1 MIRKL
6 SELKLICVLSLILST
21 WTGYAQNSEEIKIN
35 FRQGCSEIDSTLFQ
49 NQKNLDRLT
58 EILTDCQH
66 IDSIV
71 VKAWASPDGTFR
83 RNTILSEER
92 AATVR
97 AYIINNLP
105 SDTLTDS
112 TFIKTYPMS
121 ENWGGLIN
129 EVESK
134 YHRHNRDEILNVLYA
149 PNIEN
154 DVKKWKL
161 RQIDN
166 GFTWDY
172 FCTLYMPYLRTTSVI
187 IIFRSLPKAE
197 AQVPEEIEEEITSV
211 FTLPTVTETNSE
223 STISSHN
230 RKVYMAFRTNMLYDI
245 ALTPTIGVDFHLG
258 HNWTLGAN
266 WSYAWWHKDSWSY
279 YHRVYGGDINLRKY
293 FGDSARK
300 RPLSGH
306 HIGVYAQ
313 ALTYDFEYG
322 STGFLS
328 EFSYGGGLEYGY
340 SLPVSRTLNIDFSI
354 GCGYLGGEYK
364 VYDPIDD
371 HYVWRETRQRHW
383 FGPTKAEIS
392 LVWNIGNKVFRKGG
406 AK

>member
-1 MIRKL
+1 MKF
-6 SELKLICVLSLILST
+6 ICVLSLILST
-21 WTGYAQNSEEIKIN
+21 WIGYAQNSEEVRIH
-35 FRQGCSEIDSTLFQ
+35 FRQNRSEIDSTLFQ
-49 NQKNLDRLT
+49 NHKNIIRLT
-58 EILTDCQH
+58 EILTDGSQ

-71 VKAWASPDGTFR
+71 IKSWASPEGTLR
-83 RNTILSEER
+83 RNIELSEER

-97 AYIINNLP
+97 SFVIDNLP
-105 SDTLTDS
+105 ADSNLDS
-112 TFIKTYPMS
+112 TLIRTYPMS
-121 ENWGGLIN
+121 ENWVGLIS
-129 EVESK
+129 EVESR
-134 YHRHNRDEILNVLYA
+134 YHRHNREEVLA
-149 PNIEN
+149 LLKDQSLRD
-154 DVKKWKL
+154 DVRKWKL

-172 FCTLYMPYLRTTSVI
+172 LCTLYMPFLRATSVI
-187 IIFRSLPKAE
+187 TIFRSLPKAE
-197 AQVPEEIEEEITSV
+197 AKVTSQ
-211 FTLPTVTETNSE
+211 TTTVTYSDDIVSGHTQ
-223 STISSHN
+223 
-230 RKVYMAFRTNMLYDI
+230 KVFMAFRTNMLYDL

-258 HNWTLGAN
+258 RNWTLGAN

-279 YHRVYGGDINLRKY
+279 YHRVYGGDVNLRKY
-293 FGDSARK
+293 FGASARR

-306 HIGVYAQ
+306 HIGIYAQ

-340 SLPVSRTLNIDFSI
+340 SLPVSKTLNIDFSI

>member
-1 MIRKL
+1 MKRL
-6 SELKLICVLSLILST
+6 SELKFICVLSLILST
-21 WTGYAQNSEEIKIN
+21 WIGYAQNSEEVRIH
-35 FRQGCSEIDSTLFQ
+35 FRQNRSEIDSTLFQ
-49 NQKNLDRLT
+49 NHKNIIRLT
-58 EILTDCQH
+58 EILTDGSQ

-71 VKAWASPDGTFR
+71 IKSWASPEGTLR
-83 RNTILSEER
+83 RNIELSEER

-97 AYIINNLP
+97 SFVVDNLP
-105 SDTLTDS
+105 ADSNLDS
-112 TFIKTYPMS
+112 TLIRTYPMS
-121 ENWGGLIN
+121 ENWVGLIS
-129 EVESK
+129 EVESR
-134 YHRHNRDEILNVLYA
+134 YHRHNREEVLA
-149 PNIEN
+149 LLKDQSLRD
-154 DVKKWKL
+154 DVRKWKL

-172 FCTLYMPYLRTTSVI
+172 LCTLYMPFLRATSVI
-187 IIFRSLPKAE
+187 TIFRSLPKAE
-197 AQVPEEIEEEITSV
+197 AKVPSQT
-211 FTLPTVTETNSE
+211 TTVSYSDDIVSGHT
-223 STISSHN
+223 
-230 RKVYMAFRTNMLYDI
+230 RKVYMAFRTNMLYDA

-258 HNWTLGAN
+258 RNWTLGAN

-293 FGDSARK
+293 FGASARR

-322 STGFLS
+322 STGYLS
-328 EFSYGGGLEYGY
+328 ELSYGGGLEYGY

-383 FGPTKAEIS
+383 YGPTKAEIS

>member
-1 MIRKL
+1 
-6 SELKLICVLSLILST
+6 
-21 WTGYAQNSEEIKIN
+21 
-35 FRQGCSEIDSTLFQ
+35 
-49 NQKNLDRLT
+49 
-58 EILTDCQH
+58 
-66 IDSIV
+66 
-71 VKAWASPDGTFR
+71 
-83 RNTILSEER
+83 
-92 AATVR
+92 
-97 AYIINNLP
+97 
-105 SDTLTDS
+105 
-112 TFIKTYPMS
+112 MS
-121 ENWGGLIN
+121 ENWVGLIS
-129 EVESK
+129 EVESR
-134 YHRHNRDEILNVLYA
+134 YHRHNREEVLA
-149 PNIEN
+149 LLKDQSLRD
-154 DVKKWKL
+154 DVRKWKL

-172 FCTLYMPYLRTTSVI
+172 LCTLYMPFLRATSVI
-187 IIFRSLPKAE
+187 TIFRSLPKAE
-197 AQVPEEIEEEITSV
+197 AKVTSQ
-211 FTLPTVTETNSE
+211 TTTVTYSDDIVSGHTQ
-223 STISSHN
+223 
-230 RKVYMAFRTNMLYDI
+230 KVFMAFRTNMLYDL

-258 HNWTLGAN
+258 RNWTLGAN

-279 YHRVYGGDINLRKY
+279 YHRVYGGDVNLRKY
-293 FGDSARK
+293 FGASARR

-306 HIGVYAQ
+306 HIGIYAQ

-340 SLPVSRTLNIDFSI
+340 SLPVSKTLNIDFSI

>member
-1 MIRKL
+1 M
-6 SELKLICVLSLILST
+6 
-21 WTGYAQNSEEIKIN
+21 
-35 FRQGCSEIDSTLFQ
+35 
-49 NQKNLDRLT
+49 
-58 EILTDCQH
+58 
-66 IDSIV
+66 
-71 VKAWASPDGTFR
+71 
-83 RNTILSEER
+83 SEER

-97 AYIINNLP
+97 SFVIDNLP
-105 SDTLTDS
+105 TDS
-112 TFIKTYPMS
+112 NLDSTLIRTYPMS
-121 ENWGGLIN
+121 ENWVGLIS
-129 EVESK
+129 EVESR
-134 YHRHNRDEILNVLYA
+134 YHRHNREEVLA
-149 PNIEN
+149 LLKDQSLRD
-154 DVKKWKL
+154 DVRKWKL

-172 FCTLYMPYLRTTSVI
+172 LCTLYMPFLRATSVI
-187 IIFRSLPKAE
+187 TIFRSLPKAE
-197 AQVPEEIEEEITSV
+197 AKVPSQT
-211 FTLPTVTETNSE
+211 TTVTYSDDIVSGHTQ
-223 STISSHN
+223 
-230 RKVYMAFRTNMLYDI
+230 KVFMSFRTNMLYDL

-258 HNWTLGAN
+258 RNWTLGAN

-293 FGDSARK
+293 FGASARR

-306 HIGVYAQ
+306 HIGIYAQ

-340 SLPVSRTLNIDFSI
+340 SLPVSRTLNIDLSI

-406 AK
+406 AR

>member
-1 MIRKL
+1 MVKRL
-6 SELKLICVLSLILST
+6 SELKFICVLSLILST
-21 WTGYAQNSEEIKIN
+21 WIGYAQNSEEVRIH
-35 FRQGCSEIDSTLFQ
+35 FRQNRSEIDSTLFQ
-49 NQKNLDRLT
+49 NHKNIIRLT
-58 EILTDCQH
+58 EILTDGSQ

-71 VKAWASPDGTFR
+71 IKSWASPEGTLR

-92 AATVR
+92 AATIR
-97 AYIINNLP
+97 KFIIDNLP
-105 SDTLTDS
+105 ADSNLDS
-112 TFIKTYPMS
+112 TSIITYPMS
-121 ENWGGLIN
+121 ENWVGLIN
-129 EVESK
+129 EVETR
-134 YHRHNRDEILNVLYA
+134 YHRHNREEVLA
-149 PNIEN
+149 LLKDKSLRD
-154 DVKKWKL
+154 DVRKWKL

-172 FCTLYMPYLRTTSVI
+172 LCTLYMPFLRATSVI
-187 IIFRSLPKAE
+187 SIFRSLPKAE
-197 AQVPEEIEEEITSV
+197 AKVPVEFKQE
-211 FTLPTVTETNSE
+211 
-223 STISSHN
+223 ISSEAVSQTDVPVHSQ
-230 RKVYMAFRTNMLYDI
+230 KVFMTIRTNMLYDA

-258 HNWTLGAN
+258 RNWTLGAN

-279 YHRVYGGDINLRKY
+279 YHRVYGGDVNLRKY
-293 FGDSARK
+293 FGASARR

-306 HIGVYAQ
+306 HIGIYAQ

-364 VYDPIDD
+364 VYDPIDN

-406 AK
+406 E

>member
-21 WTGYAQNSEEIKIN
+21 WIGYAQNSEEVRIH
-35 FRQGCSEIDSTLFQ
+35 FRQNRSEIDSTLFQ
-49 NQKNLDRLT
+49 NHKNIIRLT
-58 EILTDCQH
+58 EILTDGSQ

-71 VKAWASPDGTFR
+71 IKSWASPEGTLR
-83 RNTILSEER
+83 RNIELSEER

-97 AYIINNLP
+97 AFITDNLP
-105 SDTLTDS
+105 SGSCTDS
-112 TFIKTYPMS
+112 TFIRTYPMS
-121 ENWGGLIN
+121 ENWVGLVKEI
-129 EVESK
+129 ESR
-134 YHRHNRDEILNVLYA
+134 YHRYNRDEVLSILYN
-149 PNIEN
+149 PNIKN

-161 RQIDN
+161 RQLEN
-166 GFTWDY
+166 GFTWEY
-172 FCTLYMPYLRTTSVI
+172 ICTLYMPFLRATSVI
-187 IIFRSLPKAE
+187 TIYRSLPKAE
-197 AQVPEEIEEEITSV
+197 AKAPTEVEQKITSV
-211 FTLPTVTETNSE
+211 LTSDNTTAVHVAVPDDAQ
-223 STISSHN
+223 
-230 RKVYMAFRTNMLYDI
+230 KVYMAIRTNMLYDV

-258 HNWTLGAN
+258 RNWSLGAN
-266 WSYAWWHKDSWSY
+266 WTYAWWHKDSWAY

-293 FGDSARK
+293 FGASARR

-313 ALTYDFEYG
+313 AFTYDFEYG

-328 EFSYGGGLEYGY
+328 NFSYGGGLEYGY
-340 SLPVSRTLNIDFSI
+340 SLPVSKTLNIDFSI

-383 FGPTKAEIS
+383 YGPTKAEIS
-392 LVWNIGNKVFRKGG
+392 LAWNIGNKAFRKGG
-406 AK
+406 K

>member
-1 MIRKL
+1 MKRL
-6 SELKLICVLSLILST
+6 SELKFICVLSLILST
-21 WTGYAQNSEEIKIN
+21 WIGYAQNSEEVRIH
-35 FRQGCSEIDSTLFQ
+35 FRQNRSEIDSTLFQ
-49 NQKNLDRLT
+49 NHKNIIRLT
-58 EILTDCQH
+58 EILTDGSQ

-71 VKAWASPDGTFR
+71 IKSWASPEGTLR
-83 RNTILSEER
+83 RNIELSEER

-97 AYIINNLP
+97 SFVIDNLP
-105 SDTLTDS
+105 ADSNLDS
-112 TFIKTYPMS
+112 TLIRTYPMS
-121 ENWGGLIN
+121 ENWVGLIS
-129 EVESK
+129 EVESR
-134 YHRHNRDEILNVLYA
+134 YHRHNREEVLA
-149 PNIEN
+149 LLKDQSLRD
-154 DVKKWKL
+154 DVRKWKL

-172 FCTLYMPYLRTTSVI
+172 LCTLYMPFLRATSVI
-187 IIFRSLPKAE
+187 TIFRSLPKAE
-197 AQVPEEIEEEITSV
+197 AKVPSQT
-211 FTLPTVTETNSE
+211 TTVTYSDDIVSGHTQ
-223 STISSHN
+223 
-230 RKVYMAFRTNMLYDI
+230 KVFMAFRTNMLYDL

-258 HNWTLGAN
+258 RNWTLGAN

-293 FGDSARK
+293 FGASARR

-306 HIGVYAQ
+306 HIGIYAQ

-322 STGFLS
+322 STGFLI

>member
-21 WTGYAQNSEEIKIN
+21 WTSYAQNSEELKIH
-35 FRQGCSEIDSTLFQ
+35 FRQNRSDIDSSLFQ

-58 EILTDCQH
+58 EILTEDQK

-71 VKAWASPDGTFR
+71 IKSWASPEGTLR
-83 RNTILSEER
+83 RNIELSEER

-97 AYIINNLP
+97 TFIIENLP
-105 SDTLTDS
+105 TGSADNTL
-112 TFIKTYPMS
+112 IRTYPMS
-121 ENWGGLIN
+121 ENWVGLIN
-129 EVESK
+129 EIETR
-134 YHRHNRDEILNVLYA
+134 YHRYNREEVLA
-149 PNIEN
+149 LLKDQTLKD
-154 DVKKWKL
+154 DVRKWKL

-172 FCTLYMPYLRTTSVI
+172 LCTLYMPFLRATSVI
-187 IIFRSLPKAE
+187 TIFRSLPKAE

-211 FTLPTVTETNSE
+211 LTSPTVTDTYSE
-223 STISSHN
+223 STTSGHT
-230 RKVYMAFRTNMLYDI
+230 RKVYMAFRTNMLYDA

-258 HNWTLGAN
+258 RNWTLGAN

-293 FGDSARK
+293 FGASARR

-322 STGFLS
+322 STGYLS
-328 EFSYGGGLEYGY
+328 ELSYGGGLEYGY
-340 SLPVSRTLNIDFSI
+340 SLPVSKTLNIDFSI

-364 VYDPIDD
+364 VYGPIDD

-383 FGPTKAEIS
+383 YGPTKAEIS
-392 LVWNIGNKVFRKGG
+392 LVWNIGNKDFRKGG
-406 AK
+406 AR

>member
-1 MIRKL
+1 MKRL
-6 SELKLICVLSLILST
+6 SELKFICVLSLILST
-21 WTGYAQNSEEIKIN
+21 WIGYAQNSEEVRIH
-35 FRQGCSEIDSTLFQ
+35 FRQNRSEIDSTLFQ
-49 NQKNLDRLT
+49 NHKNIIRLT
-58 EILTDCQH
+58 EILTDGSQ

-71 VKAWASPDGTFR
+71 IKSWASPEGTLR
-83 RNTILSEER
+83 RNIELSEER

-97 AYIINNLP
+97 SFVIDNLP
-105 SDTLTDS
+105 ADSNLDS
-112 TFIKTYPMS
+112 TLIRTYPMS
-121 ENWGGLIN
+121 ENWVGLIS
-129 EVESK
+129 EVESR
-134 YHRHNRDEILNVLYA
+134 YHRYNREEVLA
-149 PNIEN
+149 LLKDQSLRD
-154 DVKKWKL
+154 DVRKWKL

-172 FCTLYMPYLRTTSVI
+172 LCTLYMPFLRATSVI
-187 IIFRSLPKAE
+187 TIFRSLPKAE
-197 AQVPEEIEEEITSV
+197 AKVPSQNT
-211 FTLPTVTETNSE
+211 TVTYSDDIVSGHTQ
-223 STISSHN
+223 
-230 RKVYMAFRTNMLYDI
+230 KVFMSFRTNMLYDL

-258 HNWTLGAN
+258 RNWTLGAN

-293 FGDSARK
+293 FGASARR

-306 HIGVYAQ
+306 HIGIYAQ

>member
-1 MIRKL
+1 MKRL
-6 SELKLICVLSLILST
+6 SELKFICVLSLILST
-21 WTGYAQNSEEIKIN
+21 WIGYAQNSEEVRIH
-35 FRQGCSEIDSTLFQ
+35 FRQNRSEIDSTLFQ
-49 NQKNLDRLT
+49 NHKNIIRLT
-58 EILTDCQH
+58 EILTDGSQ

-71 VKAWASPDGTFR
+71 IKSWASPEGTLR
-83 RNTILSEER
+83 RNIELSEER

-97 AYIINNLP
+97 AFITDNLP
-105 SDTLTDS
+105 SGSCTDS
-112 TFIKTYPMS
+112 TFIRTYPMS
-121 ENWGGLIN
+121 ENWVGLVKEI
-129 EVESK
+129 ESR
-134 YHRHNRDEILNVLYA
+134 YHRYNRDEVLSILYN
-149 PNIEN
+149 PNIKN

-161 RQIDN
+161 RQLEN
-166 GFTWDY
+166 GFTWEY
-172 FCTLYMPYLRTTSVI
+172 ICTLYMPFLRATSVI
-187 IIFRSLPKAE
+187 TIYRSLPKAE
-197 AQVPEEIEEEITSV
+197 AKAPTEVEQKITSV
-211 FTLPTVTETNSE
+211 LTSDNTTAVHVAVPDDAQ
-223 STISSHN
+223 
-230 RKVYMAFRTNMLYDI
+230 KVYMAIRTNMLYDV

-258 HNWTLGAN
+258 RNWSLGAN
-266 WSYAWWHKDSWSY
+266 WTYAWWHKDSWAY

-293 FGDSARK
+293 FGASARR

-313 ALTYDFEYG
+313 AFTYDFEYG

-328 EFSYGGGLEYGY
+328 NFSYGGGLEYGY

>member
-1 MIRKL
+1 MKRL
-6 SELKLICVLSLILST
+6 SELKFICVLSLILST
-21 WTGYAQNSEEIKIN
+21 WIGYAQNSEEVRIH
-35 FRQGCSEIDSTLFQ
+35 FRQNRSEIDSTLFQ
-49 NQKNLDRLT
+49 NHKNIIRLT
-58 EILTDCQH
+58 EILTDGSQ

-71 VKAWASPDGTFR
+71 IKSWASPEGTLR
-83 RNTILSEER
+83 RNIELSEER

-97 AYIINNLP
+97 SFVIDNLP
-105 SDTLTDS
+105 ADSNLDS
-112 TFIKTYPMS
+112 TLIRTYPMS
-121 ENWGGLIN
+121 ENWVGLIS
-129 EVESK
+129 EVESR
-134 YHRHNRDEILNVLYA
+134 YHRHNREEVLA
-149 PNIEN
+149 LLKDQSLRD
-154 DVKKWKL
+154 DVRKWKL

-172 FCTLYMPYLRTTSVI
+172 LCTLYMQFLRATSVI
-187 IIFRSLPKAE
+187 TIFRSLPKAE
-197 AQVPEEIEEEITSV
+197 AKVPSQT
-211 FTLPTVTETNSE
+211 TTVTYSDDIVSGHTQ
-223 STISSHN
+223 
-230 RKVYMAFRTNMLYDI
+230 KVFMSFRTNMLYDL

-293 FGDSARK
+293 FGASARR

-306 HIGVYAQ
+306 HIGIYAQ
-313 ALTYDFEYG
+313 GLTYDFEYG

-340 SLPVSRTLNIDFSI
+340 SLPVSKTLNIDFNI

>member
-1 MIRKL
+1 MKRL
-6 SELKLICVLSLILST
+6 SELKFICVLSLILST
-21 WTGYAQNSEEIKIN
+21 WIGYAQNSEEVRIH
-35 FRQGCSEIDSTLFQ
+35 FRQNRSEIDSTLFQ
-49 NQKNLDRLT
+49 NHKNIIRLT
-58 EILTDCQH
+58 EILTDGSQ

-71 VKAWASPDGTFR
+71 IKSWASPEGTLR
-83 RNTILSEER
+83 RNIELSEER

-97 AYIINNLP
+97 SFVIDNLP
-105 SDTLTDS
+105 ADSNLDS
-112 TFIKTYPMS
+112 TLIRTYPMS
-121 ENWGGLIN
+121 ENWVGLIS
-129 EVESK
+129 EVESI
-134 YHRHNRDEILNVLYA
+134 YHRHNREEVLA
-149 PNIEN
+149 LLKDQSLRD
-154 DVKKWKL
+154 DVRKWKL

-172 FCTLYMPYLRTTSVI
+172 LCTLYMPFLRATSVI
-187 IIFRSLPKAE
+187 TIFRSLPKAE
-197 AQVPEEIEEEITSV
+197 AKVPSQT
-211 FTLPTVTETNSE
+211 TTVTYSDDIVSGHTQ
-223 STISSHN
+223 
-230 RKVYMAFRTNMLYDI
+230 KVFMAFRTNMLYDL

-258 HNWTLGAN
+258 RNWTLGAN

-293 FGDSARK
+293 FGASARR

-306 HIGVYAQ
+306 HIGIYAQ

-322 STGFLS
+322 STGFLI

>member
-1 MIRKL
+1 MKRL
-6 SELKLICVLSLILST
+6 SELKFICVLSLILST
-21 WTGYAQNSEEIKIN
+21 WTGYAQNSEEVRIH
-35 FRQGCSEIDSTLFQ
+35 FRQNRSEIDSTLFQ
-49 NQKNLDRLT
+49 NHKNIIRLT
-58 EILTDCQH
+58 EILTDGSQ

-71 VKAWASPDGTFR
+71 IKSWASPEGTLR
-83 RNTILSEER
+83 RNIELSEER

-97 AYIINNLP
+97 SFVIDNLP
-105 SDTLTDS
+105 ADSNLDS
-112 TFIKTYPMS
+112 TLIRTYPMS
-121 ENWGGLIN
+121 ENWVGLIS
-129 EVESK
+129 EVESR
-134 YHRHNRDEILNVLYA
+134 YHRHNREEVLA
-149 PNIEN
+149 LLKDQSLRD
-154 DVKKWKL
+154 DVRKWKL

-172 FCTLYMPYLRTTSVI
+172 LCTLYMPFLRATSVI
-187 IIFRSLPKAE
+187 TIFRSLPKAE
-197 AQVPEEIEEEITSV
+197 AKVPSQT
-211 FTLPTVTETNSE
+211 TTVTYSDDIVSGHTQ
-223 STISSHN
+223 
-230 RKVYMAFRTNMLYDI
+230 KVFMAFRTNMLYDL
-245 ALTPTIGVDFHLG
+245 ALTPTIGVDFHLAR
-258 HNWTLGAN
+258 NWTLGAN

-293 FGDSARK
+293 FGASARR

-306 HIGVYAQ
+306 HIGIYAQ

-406 AK
+406 E

>member
-1 MIRKL
+1 MVKRL
-6 SELKLICVLSLILST
+6 SELKFICVLSLILST
-21 WTGYAQNSEEIKIN
+21 WIGYAQNSEEVRIH
-35 FRQGCSEIDSTLFQ
+35 FRQNRSEIDSTLFQ
-49 NQKNLDRLT
+49 NHKNIIRLT
-58 EILTDCQH
+58 EILTDGTQ

-71 VKAWASPDGTFR
+71 IKSWASPEGTLR
-83 RNTILSEER
+83 RNIELSEER

-97 AYIINNLP
+97 SFVIDNLP
-105 SDTLTDS
+105 ADSNLDS
-112 TFIKTYPMS
+112 TLIRTYPMS
-121 ENWGGLIN
+121 ENWVGLIS
-129 EVESK
+129 EVESR
-134 YHRHNRDEILNVLYA
+134 YHRHNREEVLA
-149 PNIEN
+149 LLKDQSLRD
-154 DVKKWKL
+154 DVRKWKL

-172 FCTLYMPYLRTTSVI
+172 LCTLYMPFLRATSVI
-187 IIFRSLPKAE
+187 TIFRSLPKAE
-197 AQVPEEIEEEITSV
+197 AKVPSQT
-211 FTLPTVTETNSE
+211 TTVTYSDDI
-223 STISSHN
+223 ISGHTQ
-230 RKVYMAFRTNMLYDI
+230 KVFMAFRTNMLYNL

-258 HNWTLGAN
+258 RNWTLGAN

-340 SLPVSRTLNIDFSI
+340 SLPVSRSLNIDFSI

-406 AK
+406 G